1 MKEEKPMFRIEDTHD
16 THFTINT
23 PSCEEATRKELT
35 MRSKLTLLVVGTAL
49 ALATHSATAQSGGG
63 LKSGLT
69 TATTTSVV
77 TVTIPGVV
85 GIDIESDVAINLGSY
100 LVVGVVHADGT
111 ACPANT
117 FPPPAGCTGA
127 ATYDATGTT
136 TTAGAP
142 GTAPL
147 AGNIWMSV
155 FCTKAAGTLDI
166 QASVAAAW
174 APVAGPGFPTT
185 AIRTKRATANDVPTV
200 GFAAATNLANAP
212 ATIGI
217 GTLAATFGWTRVDQL
232 FDLAVPAASG
242 VTYLAGAYTTTA
254 SFTISKP

>member
-1 MKEEKPMFRIEDTHD
+1 MSRIDDANETHD
-16 THFTINT
+16 NPTTVNT

-35 MRSKLTLLVVGTAL
+35 MRSKLTLLVAGTAL
-49 ALATHSATAQSGGG
+49 ALATHTATAQSGGG

-85 GIDIESDVAINLGSY
+85 GIDIESDVAIDLGSY
-100 LVVGVVHADGT
+100 LVGGVIHADGT

-127 ATYDATGTT
+127 ATYAATGTT

-142 GTAPL
+142 GTAPT

-155 FCTKAAGTLDI
+155 FCTKSAGTLDV

-174 APVAGPGFPTT
+174 APVAGPGFATT
-185 AIRTKRATANDVPTV
+185 ALRTKRSTANNTPTV
-200 GFAAATNLANAP
+200 GFAASTNLTNAA
-212 ATIGI
+212 ATIGV

-242 VTYLAGAYTTTA
+242 VTFLANSYTTTA